1 LTAVEYGA
9 ILGRSDSRDRE
20 ERVMFARVSTYRG
33 GTDGLLEGFRRT
45 TEPLAQLEGF
55 ERAYFLVDAES
66 GRWMTVTVWDSRA
79 AMDAS
84 AEWAE
89 KAREHA
95 GHDSGAVVESV
106 TGFEVAVTAK
116 KAALR

>member
-1 LTAVEYGA
+1 
-9 ILGRSDSRDRE
+9 
-20 ERVMFARVSTYRG
+20 MFARVSTYRG

-55 ERAYFLVDAES
+55 ERAYFLIDAES
-66 GRWMTVTVWDSRA
+66 GRSMTVTAWDSRA

-106 TGFEVAVTAK
+106 TGFEVAVTAE

>member
-1 LTAVEYGA
+1 
-9 ILGRSDSRDRE
+9 
-20 ERVMFARVSTYRG
+20 
-33 GTDGLLEGFRRT
+33 
-45 TEPLAQLEGF
+45 
-55 ERAYFLVDAES
+55 
-66 GRWMTVTVWDSRA
+66 MTVTVWDSRA

-95 GHDSGAVVESV
+95 GHESGAVVESV